1 MGISSI
7 LILLQLPSRRL
18 GERRATEAASH
29 HLQVDLPY
37 ASSDFDIQ
45 GDFGVAVGVVDVRVA
60 LPAEA
65 LGVYLAQA
73 ALGPHPHPAWQKHRC
88 LAYPALYAG
97 VKTLS
102 VIAGQVHR
110 CLPSSHLEV
119 EPRQGKAVQIQVA
132 LPCAH
137 LHHEI
142 GGYRVVEAQVPLVSD
157 IAAEADALAATALL
171 DAQFARITT
180 HVVADLWFPV

>member
-18 GERRATEAASH
+18 GDRRATEAASH

-45 GDFGVAVGVVDVRVA
+45 GDFGVAVGVVEVHAA

-73 ALGPHPHPAWQKHRC
+73 ALGPHPHPAWQQYRC
-88 LAYPALYAG
+88 LSDPALYAG
-97 VKTLS
+97 VEALR
-102 VIAGQVHR
+102 VVARQIHR
-110 CLPSSHLEV
+110 GLACPHLKINSL
-119 EPRQGKAVQIQVA
+119 QGKAVQIKIT
-132 LPCAH
+132 LSCAH

-142 GGYRVVEAQVPLVSD
+142 GGHFVVETNVPLVT
-157 IAAEADALAATALL
+157 AVCVEVDALGASLLHDELALITA
-171 DAQFARITT
+171 
-180 HVVADLWFPV
+180 HV